1 VKHCIIISRRDEFLD
16 EMKKFVETKTYYQF
30 TPIKLHDSRIT
41 DKVAVYQFIFDKINT
56 ISGADLIESVVLVDE
71 YFSIKDSNPIHINNS
86 EDSLFGMLLLAF
98 PELRFLFP
106 NPVKGGYGTIIDWIN
121 NQDGTSSKK
130 TPFLPL
136 FDCNRLRHRVRVAS
150 EMKLKIRD
158 KRARVV
164 EDEISY
170 AYFHGYIAYKYGYS
184 CELYTT
190 LNHLEQ
196 GQGEKKEEVDSQTQ
210 GQGKKEEVDSQTQG
224 QGKKEEA
231 DSQTQGQGKKEEVD
245 SQTQGQGEKEE
256 VDLQIQDLS
265 LGFVDKREK
274 LNLSVLSARYSEFPF
289 LKIEKNSYI
298 ITTGEKPEE
307 ETNEK
312 VIYKPTKGM
321 YDLAKLLQL
330 KEDCTQNNEET
341 TNGHSAH
348 GILTLIAR
356 GLIVRSQNILDN
368 AGLVTDAIHAALL
381 ALEAKEL
388 LNGLTPTLALH
399 ALSLQ
404 QEAEVTAECLFVG
417 TEYNINVEDR
427 FKNIE
432 AEVTDIAQ
440 KFSEQQREKV
450 VLNTRLSL
458 VESLAGIFSTYRQFE
473 EELKCLNEART
484 LFFKIR
490 IKGPSWDKIAY
501 TLLRPANFILRSGW
515 SFFGSIIVLQFIF
528 GLIYFLW
535 DHAGSH
541 FSCRSQDI
549 EDTLTGYAK
558 SVLVAAKYFFTSQTN
573 EQYAIFD
580 NSAGW
585 WADVVLTL
593 QGFLSIGM
601 LSLFI
606 AFVFLR
612 VSRK

>member
-1 VKHCIIISRRDEFLD
+1 MKHCIIISRRDEFLD

-196 GQGEKKEEVDSQTQ
+196 GQGE
-210 GQGKKEEVDSQTQG
+210 
-224 QGKKEEA
+224 
-231 DSQTQGQGKKEEVD
+231 KKEEVD